1 MDEYVDRKKFENVL
15 KIADSI
21 AKANGKDKDRQIW
34 DRAIR
39 LLNDM
44 PTADVASVVRCKD
57 CSWHQ
62 SVDDDGDDFEVCNY
76 YNREVMGYQFCS
88 EAEPYKTPEEKAEF
102 RRSVGLDEGVAM
114 AEYINR
120 KALLK
125 KAWDADTRIGYV
137 QVVDVGDI
145 LDMPVADVA
154 PVVHAHW
161 VVRFDGPYKRRRC
174 YCSYCGKHNGV
185 GGIAQNQ
192 EKPYCP
198 NCGAKMNEKETVY
211 D

>member
-1 MDEYVDRKKFENVL
+1 MAEYIDREALEKAMT
-15 KIADSI
+15 IA
-21 AKANGKDKDRQIW
+21 AVNGKDKDCRTW
-34 DRAIR
+34 AKAICV
-39 LLNDM
+39 LHDM

-57 CSWHQ
+57 CSWYQ

-76 YNREVMGYQFCS
+76 YNREVMGSQFCS

-120 KALLK
+120 KALLQ

-154 PVVHAHW
+154 PVVHGRWEWLGPNRLVTDCMCGTCSACK
-161 VVRFDGPYKRRRC
+161 VRSKYIV
-174 YCSYCGKHNGV
+174 NTML
-185 GGIAQNQ
+185 
-192 EKPYCP
+192 CP
-198 NCGAKMNEKETVY
+198 NCGAKMDEKGDVY